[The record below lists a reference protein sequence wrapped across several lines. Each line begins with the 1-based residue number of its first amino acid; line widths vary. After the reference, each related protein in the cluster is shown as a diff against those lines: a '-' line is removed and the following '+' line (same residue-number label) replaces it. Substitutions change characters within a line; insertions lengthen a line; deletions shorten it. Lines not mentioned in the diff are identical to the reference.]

1 MCVGAFLYLPDIS
14 IRERDIIHRLN
25 ICPCGKK
32 RTKWNFSK
40 LHLILQIKVLNL
52 TYFFYSKYK
61 NGKCLNWL
69 SLLLFKH
76 LDVYTILFMY
86 CFQFCNSIVWY
97 TDPCTLSVCLLSLNE
112 EGTFWSLELHGVILC
127 ISIQL
132 ENDWTHFLILYCK
145 NTFSMIQIRWFSEVK
160 LLELLT

>member
-1 MCVGAFLYLPDIS
+1 MCRCLFVSTRHFYQRKGHYTQVKYMSLW
-14 IRERDIIHRLN
+14 R
-25 ICPCGKK
+25 KK
-32 RTKWNFSK
+32 KWNFSK

-52 TYFFYSKYK
+52 TYFFYSNYK
-61 NGKCLNWL
+61 NGKCLNWW

-132 ENDWTHFLILYCK
+132 ENDWTNVLILYCK
-145 NTFSMIQIRWFSEVK
+145 NTFSLIQIPWFSEVK

>member
-76 LDVYTILFMY
+76 LDVYTTLFMY

-97 TDPCTLSVCLLSLNE
+97 TDPCTLSVCLLSLDE
-112 EGTFWSLELHGVILC
+112 EGTFWSLELQWFYVFLYSLKMTEHIFWYC
-127 ISIQL
+127 IVKI
-132 ENDWTHFLILYCK
+132 HFQWSRYVDFQRSNYWNC
-145 NTFSMIQIRWFSEVK
+145 
-160 LLELLT
+160 